1 MSARHRVLVASR
13 NSDVAWSLHREALRL
28 GQWEMIGI
36 IDPQIGDTFER
47 TCAMADIVLLA
58 AEDLLWLWDNRPG
71 VAQEALAT
79 VRAVVVLTDRQML
92 DVVSRMQAN
101 FGLLLRAESRDISV
115 DLLELAGRGYIALP
129 ESLLDRM
136 IGNRLRLDIVEQL
149 SSEERNILSHIGAAL
164 TNRRIAQVSGLAESR
179 VKTVV
184 HLVTH
189 KLHLT
194 NRTAVAVFATANGLT
209 KTGQTGGSLH
219 GKSAPLK
226 IEVGPE
232 QEG

>member
-36 IDPQIGDTFER
+36 IDPQVGDTFER

-101 FGLLLRAESRDISV
+101 FGLLLRAEARDISV

-149 SSEERNILSHIGAAL
+149 SSEERNVLSHIGAAL

-209 KTGQTGGSLH
+209 KTGQTGRSLH
-219 GKSAPLK
+219 DKSPPLK
-226 IEVGPE
+226 MEVGPE